1 MSIFLG
7 FFLLV
12 FLVASIAALML
23 TTPAAKL
30 AAMLRAVGPVT
41 VMLAGGVMLLIG
53 RAALGVPLI
62 GMGLAWWSRNRKLR
76 PLKTESS
83 GQSTVRSAMLEMT
96 LDHDS
101 GEMDGLVLT
110 GSLEGRMLSSISLD
124 GLADLYRESLAD
136 PESASLLEAYLD
148 RRSPF
153 WREHAHTDADPGQRR
168 PSGSGAMTKEEA
180 YQVLGLSA
188 GAGPDKVRE
197 AHRRLMKRLH
207 PDNGGSTFLAA
218 KINQAK
224 DILID

>member
-1 MSIFLG
+1 MSVFLG
-7 FFLLV
+7 FFLVV
-12 FLVASIAALML
+12 FVCASLAALLL
-23 TTPAAKL
+23 TTPASRL
-30 AAMLRAVGPVT
+30 AAMIRAVGPVSIILVGSALT
-41 VMLAGGVMLLIG
+41 LIG
-53 RAALGVPLI
+53 RGALGLPLVGI
-62 GMGLAWWSRNRKLR
+62 GLAWWSRNRKLR
-76 PLKTESS
+76 PLRTSAG

-96 LDHDS
+96 LDLDS